1 MERGDVKPIILLIL
15 TLIAMCQGLIAPAC
29 ADGIIIIDPPF
40 GVDVRLD
47 QALAIKYHHVDVNIK
62 DQVATTRVDQVF
74 INDNTWDAE
83 GTYIFPLPEG
93 AAVSD
98 FVMWVDG
105 KPVRGEILEADQ
117 ARAIYNDIVQR
128 MKDPALLEYAGRKA
142 LKASIF
148 PIPPGGE
155 RRIEL
160 EYSQVLPVDK
170 GLVHYVYPLSTEKF
184 SARPLQEL
192 VIKVDVESKE
202 ALKAVYSPSHDVS
215 VDRRDDYHAVLGLE
229 ESSVLPDRD
238 FELYYTISPEKVG
251 LNLLSYKEK
260 DQDGF
265 FLLLAAPNVQIN
277 ESEIV
282 AKDVIL
288 VLDTSGSMDGE
299 KLEQAKQAARYIL
312 KHLHDE
318 DRFGLVSFSTTT
330 KAFRSEL
337 APASQAGQGEDFVAR
352 LEAMGSTDINRALV
366 EALDLADK
374 ERPTT
379 LIFLTDGLATEG
391 VQDTQAILSNV
402 QDAAPK
408 NVRIFSFG
416 VGDDV
421 DTDLLDLLSLDHG
434 GTSAYV
440 RPGQKIDEE
449 VSAFYSKVST
459 PVLSN
464 VQIDLGD
471 ISTDQLYP
479 EKLPDLFAGSQLVL
493 VGRYKEGGPAKI
505 TLSGIVNGKPK
516 SFVYPDSYFRKEGG
530 ENFVPR
536 LWATRAIGYY
546 LTQIRLRGEKQEWI
560 DTIVSLSTRY
570 GIITPYTSFLI
581 QEEDIF
587 TASGR
592 QKAVEVFQGEVAKEA
607 AAPSYGAP
615 AAEKAAFESAL
626 RAAPVAGAPVEN
638 FTMTSETGATEEV
651 RVKDVVKYVGSKTF
665 MLRNETWID
674 TVYQGQ
680 ETQKVV
686 FLSGEYFDLVS
697 RAPEL
702 GAYLALGNRVIVVY
716 QGVSYEIVMDEKAAS
731 SAKASAAGA

>member
-1 MERGDVKPIILLIL
+1 
-15 TLIAMCQGLIAPAC
+15 
-29 ADGIIIIDPPF
+29 
-40 GVDVRLD
+40 
-47 QALAIKYHHVDVNIK
+47 
-62 DQVATTRVDQVF
+62 
-74 INDNTWDAE
+74 
-83 GTYIFPLPEG
+83 
-93 AAVSD
+93 
-98 FVMWVDG
+98 
-105 KPVRGEILEADQ
+105 
-117 ARAIYNDIVQR
+117 
-128 MKDPALLEYAGRKA
+128 
-142 LKASIF
+142 
-148 PIPPGGE
+148 
-155 RRIEL
+155 
-160 EYSQVLPVDK
+160 
-170 GLVHYVYPLSTEKF
+170 
-184 SARPLQEL
+184 
-192 VIKVDVESKE
+192 
-202 ALKAVYSPSHDVS
+202 
-215 VDRRDDYHAVLGLE
+215 
-229 ESSVLPDRD
+229 
-238 FELYYTISPEKVG
+238 
-251 LNLLSYKEK
+251 
-260 DQDGF
+260 
-265 FLLLAAPNVQIN
+265 
-277 ESEIV
+277 
-282 AKDVIL
+282 
-288 VLDTSGSMDGE
+288 
-299 KLEQAKQAARYIL
+299 
-312 KHLHDE
+312 
-318 DRFGLVSFSTTT
+318 
-330 KAFRSEL
+330 
-337 APASQAGQGEDFVAR
+337 
-352 LEAMGSTDINRALV
+352 
-366 EALDLADK
+366 
-374 ERPTT
+374 
-379 LIFLTDGLATEG
+379 

-479 EKLPDLFAGSQLVL
+479 EKLPDLFAGSQLIL
-493 VGRYKEGGPAKI
+493 VGRYREGGPAKI
-505 TLSGIVNGKPK
+505 TLSGIVNGEPK

-546 LTQIRLRGEKQEWI
+546 LTQIRLRGKKQEWI

-607 AAPSYGAP
+607 AAPSFGAP

-626 RAAPVAGAPVEN
+626 RAAPMAGAPVEN

-702 GAYLALGNRVIVVY
+702 GPYLALSNRVIVVY

-731 SAKASAAGA
+731 SAKASTAGT